1 MLYDYQSLL
10 GLVCNYSDSTDI
22 HKSVNG
28 LAGRW
33 VPMAIGPNDN
43 KQHSCI

>member
-10 GLVCNYSDSTDI
+10 GLVYNYSDSTDI

-28 LAGRW
+28 VAGRCI
-33 VPMAIGPNDN
+33 PMDMGT
-43 KQHSCI
+43 QRQ